1 MSHASTPDHPTPRSE
16 DRSQSNRREFLGKA
30 TAMAVTAVAAP
41 TLLAGCDSAGPTEA
55 SAAPR
60 AQAAGPFAAISTT
73 QPWYAVHKKMQQTIG
88 QAHGVSVGELE
99 PSKANYVQRVV
110 TDDARVGTGLATILN
125 RQHAFATSTGTV
137 YVYVQVQDSYGR
149 AHAPRTIYK
158 QSDLFYATRE
168 GLSTNPLFEGVLKES
183 LNAGAPIVPL
193 ISNAVVQYY
202 DDERGDYY
210 GNYLAVASRTF
221 VELFNRSVGG
231 ITLTA
236 TTRDLSR
243 S

>member
-1 MSHASTPDHPTPRSE
+1 
-16 DRSQSNRREFLGKA
+16 
-30 TAMAVTAVAAP
+30 MAVTAVGVPA
-41 TLLAGCDSAGPTEA
+41 LLGACDSAGPTEA

-60 AQAAGPFAAISTT
+60 AEAAGPSAAISTT
-73 QPWYAVHKKMQQTIG
+73 QPWYALNKKMQQTIG
-88 QAHGVSVGELE
+88 QAYGVSVGDLE

-110 TDDARVGTGLATILN
+110 TDDARVGTGLATILAK
-125 RQHAFATSTGTV
+125 QHAFSTSTGTV

-149 AHAPRTIYK
+149 AHAARPIYK
-158 QSDLFYATRE
+158 QSDLVYATKE
-168 GLSTNPLFEGVLKES
+168 GLSTNPLFEGVVRES
-183 LNAGAPIVPL
+183 ANAGAPVVPL

-210 GNYLAVASRTF
+210 GNYLAVASKTF